1 MPCEEY
7 KRLESDK
14 RMADENAVINSSTRS
29 MWLAK
34 SAELREY
41 MGRKRSRLVNRA
53 AFLSNNYATRGLKSP
68 ARTLVGISASVTSS
82 QLTTCG

>member
-41 MGRKRSRLVNRA
+41 MGRKRSRLAWIIREGGR
-53 AFLSNNYATRGLKSP
+53 SEGLLCYKH
-68 ARTLVGISASVTSS
+68 VV
-82 QLTTCG
+82 